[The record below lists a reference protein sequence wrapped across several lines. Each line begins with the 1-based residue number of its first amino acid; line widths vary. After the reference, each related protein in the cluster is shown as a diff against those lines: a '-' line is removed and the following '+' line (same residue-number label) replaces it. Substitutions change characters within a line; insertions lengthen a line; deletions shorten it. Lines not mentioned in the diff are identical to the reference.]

1 MIHEVLPKKLK
12 VLKNVISVVL
22 QLSLAAFIFTM
33 FLTCFKPKTET
44 IRWTIIILDIVLGH
58 LLVGSIVA
66 DNIFRRK
73 IQGWIQYSHPVF
85 SRIFVFL
92 VLVLMIVLAVSM
104 FYIIFINSIKTT
116 HEANFLNF
124 TWFPKEGATIKAYQ
138 DILSYSDL
146 GFSILGGL
154 LNTVLYSLL
163 PLTLGVFF
171 SSLSA
176 YGFAKLKFK
185 GKSVIFTIMLFTMM
199 LPGCVTLTTTY
210 LLYDSIRWTN
220 TILPLVVPGCF
231 GSISIVFFLREYFM
245 GVPDELIEAATI
257 DGAGKLRIFF
267 SIMLPIGRP
276 AIITQL
282 ILVFIGFYND
292 YLGPLMYLKDP
303 ELYTLQVALR
313 FFSDGTGEKNVIAA
327 GCMFSI
333 IPMLLIYLVLNKQIT
348 RGISISSGLKG

>member
-1 MIHEVLPKKLK
+1 MKFK
-12 VLKNVISVVL
+12 VLKNIISVVL

-33 FLTCFKPKTET
+33 FLTCFKPKNDVVK
-44 IRWTIIILDIVLGH
+44 WTIIILDISLGAI
-58 LLVGSIVA
+58 LAGAIVS
-66 DNIFRRK
+66 DNILRRK

-85 SRIFVFL
+85 SRIFAF
-92 VLVLMIVLAVSM
+92 IVLAFMIFIVVVP

-116 HEANFLNF
+116 HEANFLEF
-124 TWFPKEGATIKAYQ
+124 TWYIREGATIKAYQ
-138 DILSYSDL
+138 DIVSYSDL
-146 GFSILGGL
+146 GFSIFGGL
-154 LNTVLYSLL
+154 LNTILYSLL

-176 YGFAKLKFK
+176 YGFAKLKFR
-185 GKSVIFTIMLFTMM
+185 GKSVIFTIMLFAMM

-210 LLYDSIRWTN
+210 LLYDSIHWTN

-231 GSISIVFFLREYFM
+231 GSIGIVFFLREYFM

-267 SIMLPIGRP
+267 TIMLPIGKP

-282 ILVFIGFYND
+282 ILTFIGFYND

-327 GCMFSI
+327 GCMLSI
-333 IPMLLIYLVLNKQIT
+333 VPMLIIYLVLNKQIT